1 MENLVF
7 ELAISELQN
16 DYFVIEI
23 FHQQWETKIK
33 FSWSS
38 RDLIFEDNGSL
49 SRFLQEN
56 EYQLRK
62 ILHNKRPETFFV
74 GFKLKFVLRPQKDVV
89 AFNSLT
95 NYIVLDKRNADL
107 NIFPISESNLLL
119 PELYTDGCYLEKYK
133 CGGMAAI
140 FKSESGKL
148 NLITAGTAE
157 QSSSLIELK
166 AAILALENSAMHQ
179 SLRLFTDSRYVI
191 KGLTEWL
198 VNWKLNDWHTAQG
211 KPVKNIDEWKY
222 FDELC
227 NGKYIEF
234 KWVKAHSQHTENTL
248 ADFYA
253 KETALRFFVEN

>member
-7 ELAISELQN
+7 ELAISDLQN
-16 DYFVIEI
+16 DYFVIDI
-23 FHQQWETKIK
+23 FHKEWQTTIR
-33 FSWSS
+33 FSWSI
-38 RDLIFEDNGSL
+38 RDLIFDDNGSL
-49 SRFLQEN
+49 SRLLQEN

-62 ILHNKRPETFFV
+62 ILHNKRPDTFFV

-95 NYIVLDKRNADL
+95 NYIVLDKRQ
-107 NIFPISESNLLL
+107 SNLYIYPLSQSPHVL
-119 PELYTDGCYLEKYK
+119 TEIYTDGCYLEKYK
-133 CGGMAAI
+133 CGGIAVI
-140 FKSESGKL
+140 NKSLCGKL
-148 NLITAGTAE
+148 NLLTSGTSE

-166 AAILALENSAMHQ
+166 AAILALENSKMEE

-211 KPVKNIDEWKY
+211 KPVKNIAEWKY

-234 KWVKAHSQHTENTL
+234 KWVKAHSQHTENSL

-253 KETALRFFVEN
+253 KEAALRFFVEN